1 MKIRIALLGAALSAG
16 AALFAQNQAFTGSVV
31 TGQIQLLRTTNVS
44 LIPQNLVAESR
55 NNRRNTE
62 ATITGDALQAASFS
76 FLPVAPEKPRF
87 QPRFPQIGRAHV

>member
-16 AALFAQNQAFTGSVV
+16 AALFAQNQAVFTGSVV

-44 LIPQNLVAESR
+44 LISQNLVAESR

-62 ATITGDALQAASFS
+62 ATIIGDALQAASFS
-76 FLPVAPEKPRF
+76 FLPVAPEKP
-87 QPRFPQIGRAHV
+87 

>member
-44 LIPQNLVAESR
+44 LISQNLVAESR

-62 ATITGDALQAASFS
+62 ATIIGDANN
-76 FLPVAPEKPRF
+76 PRTYT
-87 QPRFPQIGRAHV
+87 